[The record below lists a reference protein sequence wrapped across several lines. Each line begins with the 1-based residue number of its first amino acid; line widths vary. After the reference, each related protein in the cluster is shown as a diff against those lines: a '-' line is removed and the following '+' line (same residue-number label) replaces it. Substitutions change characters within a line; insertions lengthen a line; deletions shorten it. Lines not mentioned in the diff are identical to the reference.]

1 MDRWFDL
8 HLYLTNWGT
17 RQLSIRLPKRLVDR
31 RRIDRFLMAHESASL
46 RESGE
51 NLILDNVPSSDDPS
65 DDWYPG
71 GYWVDEDEEG
81 WLTAMAP
88 LRLDLLA
95 GDFGRFDPIWLV
107 AIHNGVG
114 LHFGEDDEDDD
125 DGWAYSGLDPAVV
138 EPMAGIGPLTDALQ
152 VFATF
157 FGLDGDLLAAA
168 SEGFIATAVPSPAM
182 LHDAIAAIPAR
193 EQTALRRRL
202 HDGDPRIATE
212 LRLAVRERLGSAVD
226 PTAAGR
232 RTVRELLV
240 RSRKLGVERERAEE
254 RRAEAERLREAAEAE
269 QARRARLV
277 FVARRGPAVWAEVE
291 REIERRNGPGYD
303 HAANL
308 LRDPQT
314 IAGEAGTIDDFEIRV
329 RQLRE
334 RRARKPRFIDRLDD
348 L

>member
-1 MDRWFDL
+1 M
-8 HLYLTNWGT
+8 
-17 RQLSIRLPKRLVDR
+17 
-31 RRIDRFLMAHESASL
+31 
-46 RESGE
+46 
-51 NLILDNVPSSDDPS
+51 
-65 DDWYPG
+65 
-71 GYWVDEDEEG
+71 
-81 WLTAMAP
+81 
-88 LRLDLLA
+88 
-95 GDFGRFDPIWLV
+95 

-182 LHDAIAAIPAR
+182 LHDAITAIPAR

-212 LRLAVRERLGSAVD
+212 LRLAVRERLGSAAD
-226 PTAAGR
+226 PT
-232 RTVRELLV
+232 
-240 RSRKLGVERERAEE
+240 
-254 RRAEAERLREAAEAE
+254 AE

-277 FVARRGPAVWAEVE
+277 FVARRGPAVWDEVE

-308 LRDPQT
+308 LRDPQA